1 MKDQNRN
8 YTDSFPNDKQFD
20 DLIEQK
26 VCPKCGFKQNM
37 YMEPPIILCQSCATL
52 L

>member
-1 MKDQNRN
+1 MNKN

-20 DLIEQK
+20 DLGHQLI
-26 VCPKCGFKQNM
+26 CPQCGFKQNM
-37 YMEPPIILCQSCATL
+37 KLEPPIIVCQSCATL